1 MAKMRVTRTWWCP
14 LRRQSCESTNASSHQ
29 PFTLSQ
35 SQHSGLQSHA
45 FLAAT
50 PSTMP
55 AVKASQTFPDK
66 AFFPQSNRIDTAA
79 HRSTGLGLTVAGRQT
94 QNDLRARGLSHA
106 SASTSGSTLQHFSL
120 RRRNHDTFRHPLF
133 LQQQPINNQCNSALV
148 LLAAGLGSVIIPRFW
163 LLVFVV
169 QAVWN
174 IYTIQQGAVAWNL
187 SGLSHYFGK
196 L

>member
-1 MAKMRVTRTWWCP
+1 M
-14 LRRQSCESTNASSHQ
+14 N
-29 PFTLSQ
+29 TLKLTIKYALIFWAIQ
-35 SQHSGLQSHA
+35 W
-45 FLAAT
+45 
-50 PSTMP
+50 
-55 AVKASQTFPDK
+55 
-66 AFFPQSNRIDTAA
+66 AFFLGSNIYFAA
-79 HRSTGLGLTVAGRQT
+79 KLNLWPV
-94 QNDLRARGLSHA
+94 LA
-106 SASTSGSTLQHFSL
+106 SPALCAEYVRMFISI
-120 RRRNHDTFRHPLF
+120 PMW
-133 LQQQPINNQCNSALV
+133 LV